1 MPSEK
6 HLEKMNRGTS
16 IEMVATID
24 VVWNDNKVVSL
35 LSTLTGINLETKIE
49 RFDKLEW
56 KMLLL
61 NVLMLFNII
70 TNIWEV

>member
-24 VVWNDNKVVSL
+24 GVDLSHVVWNDNKVVSL
-35 LSTLTGINLETKIE
+35 LSALTDINLETKI
-49 RFDKLEW
+49 
-56 KMLLL
+56 
-61 NVLMLFNII
+61 
-70 TNIWEV
+70 